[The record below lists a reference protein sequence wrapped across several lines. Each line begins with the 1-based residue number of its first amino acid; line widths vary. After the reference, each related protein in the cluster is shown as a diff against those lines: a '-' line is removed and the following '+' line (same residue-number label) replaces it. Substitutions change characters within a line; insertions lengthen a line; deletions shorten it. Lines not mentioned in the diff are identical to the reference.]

1 MGDKDVAMM
10 AVLATCLIAV
20 AAFVTEDQ
28 EKRAKARIIEHHSL
42 HPPHLRNAVGADD
55 IPYWSYSG
63 ATVVTDDYV
72 RLTPDRQSTIG
83 MMWNLQPLDL
93 PAWEIVV
100 GFRVHSK
107 SGFGADGMALW
118 IVDDIPTQNGG
129 LFGHP
134 HEFHGVG
141 ILFDSYDNDR
151 YRDNPA
157 VHVLYN
163 PKGQAKDYNAQQ
175 DFRGQSMGNCYF
187 DYRNTPKPTLA
198 SARIRYQDNTLTVSV
213 SKHAERGEVL
223 CATVTGVELTSG
235 DYFVGFTAET
245 GGISDHH
252 DIHYLHLYPIAGVHY
267 DHDVYEH
274 QPFSHVAED
283 DQKKYWRAKSPEE
296 EAREMEEKK
305 RAEEAAKTLQEE
317 QRRQAEE
324 ANKREVE
331 RRRVAALEKEL
342 ETMRKKAAEQET
354 HYQKLQDQRERHQK
368 QANAKKEEAVVDE
381 QPDEEAAAAEETTD
395 SSAQDSSE
403 PEEEPRQDP
412 EAEPAPTPAPQEQKR
427 QQRPRVPLRG
437 QKPLPTRRGGKG
449 SPTRRK

>member
-1 MGDKDVAMM
+1 MKI
-10 AVLATCLIAV
+10 AVVTFAVCLIAV
-20 AAFVTEDQ
+20 TAFVTEEQD
-28 EKRAKARIIEHHSL
+28 KRAKARIIEHHSL
-42 HPPHLRNAVGADD
+42 HPPHLRQTVGADD

-63 ATVVTDDYV
+63 TTVVTDDYV
-72 RLTPDRQSTIG
+72 RLTPDRQSAIG
-83 MMWNLQPLDL
+83 MIWNTEPLDL
-93 PAWEIVV
+93 PAWEMVV

-118 IVDDIPTQNGG
+118 IVDDIPAQKGG

-134 HEFHGVG
+134 HEFHGIG

-163 PKGQAKDYNAQQ
+163 PKGQQKDYNAQQ
-175 DFRGQSMGNCYF
+175 DFRGQSVGTCYF

-198 SARIRYQDNTLTVSV
+198 SARIRYHDNTLTVSI

-223 CATVTGVELTSG
+223 CATVTDVQLPSG
-235 DYFVGFTAET
+235 EYFIGFTAET

-252 DIHYLHLYPIAGVHY
+252 DIHYLHVYPVSGVHY

-274 QPFSHVAED
+274 QPFSHHTEGE
-283 DQKKYWRAKSPEE
+283 QKNYWRSKTPEE
-296 EAREMEEKK
+296 EAAEAAERK
-305 RAEEAAKTLQEE
+305 RQEEAAKSEGE
-317 QRRQAEE
+317 ARRLEAEE

-342 ETMRKKAAEQET
+342 DAMRKKAAEQET
-354 HYQKLQDQRERHQK
+354 HYQKLQEQRERHREEQEQLK
-368 QANAKKEEAVVDE
+368 QGETATQGDRDDAAVEEDTTE
-381 QPDEEAAAAEETTD
+381 QAGEVQPEEVARE
-395 SSAQDSSE
+395 E
-403 PEEEPRQDP
+403 PEP
-412 EAEPAPTPAPQEQKR
+412 EAEPESLPPQEQKR

-437 QKPLPTRRGGKG
+437 QKPLPTRRGGKTTT
-449 SPTRRK
+449 PPRRK